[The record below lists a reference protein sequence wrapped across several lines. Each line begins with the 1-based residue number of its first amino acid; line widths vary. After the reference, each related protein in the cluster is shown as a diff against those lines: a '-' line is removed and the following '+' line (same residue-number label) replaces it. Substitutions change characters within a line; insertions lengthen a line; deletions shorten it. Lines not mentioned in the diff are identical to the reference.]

1 MSDHRGMR
9 AATLALSLLLFAL
22 TGGCQWQT
30 PDPAE
35 IREIDPDTPTRPS
48 QLPPPAEGVLENEE
62 VMEPESDP
70 DQ

>member
-1 MSDHRGMR
+1 MR
-9 AATLALSLLLFAL
+9 AATLALCLLVAAL
-22 TGGCQWQT
+22 AAGCPWQP

-35 IREIDPDTPTRPS
+35 IREIEPDTPTRPS
-48 QLPPPAEGVLENEE
+48 QLPPPAEGVLEDEE

>member
-1 MSDHRGMR
+1 MH
-9 AATLALSLLLFAL
+9 AAILALGLLLFAL
-22 TGGCQWQT
+22 TNGCQWQA
-30 PDPAE
+30 PSPAE